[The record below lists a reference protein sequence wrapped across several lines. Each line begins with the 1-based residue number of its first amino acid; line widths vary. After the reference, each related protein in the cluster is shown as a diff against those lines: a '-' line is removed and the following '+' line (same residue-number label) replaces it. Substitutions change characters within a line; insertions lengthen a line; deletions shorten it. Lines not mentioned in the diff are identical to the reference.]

1 VALALST
8 APAALASYTVPDI
21 TGTVIWGIAGAGIPV
36 PTAALKMAV
45 IHGVEQ

>member
-1 VALALST
+1 LALST

-21 TGTVIWGIAGAGIPV
+21 TGTVILGIAGAGIPV